1 MRLLIAEDEVDL
13 AEALAVFFEKNHFS
27 VDAVHNGFDAY
38 EYASSGAYDAVILD
52 VMMPKMDGIQVLE
65 KLRQE
70 GVKTPKNTT
79 VHSAYRSVSRM
90 RASFPAPKFVEMMG
104 WDACPTLYAQH
115 WTNVLTLMMG
125 P

>member
-13 AEALAVFFEKNHFS
+13 AEALTVFFEKNHFS

-70 GVKTPKNTT
+70 GEKTCRGERMKSSMIWN
-79 VHSAYRSVSRM
+79 SRPLRRM
-90 RASFPAPKFVEMMG
+90 GSFPQLKLPLPGSSVRS
-104 WDACPTLYAQH
+104 P
-115 WTNVLTLMMG
+115 
-125 P
+125 

>member
-1 MRLLIAEDEVDL
+1 MM
-13 AEALAVFFEKNHFS
+13 KNTKVIKMICNAIILFGS
-27 VDAVHNGFDAY
+27 I
-38 EYASSGAYDAVILD
+38 VIL
-52 VMMPKMDGIQVLE
+52 VNVSPFISKPLTNLSVGLIKMRMQRFGHATLGAVQ
-65 KLRQE
+65 
-70 GVKTPKNTT
+70 KTPKNTT

-115 WTNVLTLMMG
+115 WTKVLMLMMI